1 MQKKIFSKRK
11 NKVLGLCGTILTAAV
26 IALGAAQTAEADD
39 SAVQAAPET
48 AQVTEAQSPAAD
60 TLTQAA
66 GTSAEQTDIAAAD
79 PANVNSPSQ
88 ETAPQAADTAEA
100 PQTSTA
106 EQTAPTADSP
116 QADTANTIADASTE
130 TAPAQTQQASA
141 QPAQSAAQ
149 TASSTSAAD
158 KQESSADEKAGAV
171 YDSVN
176 FNDELE
182 SVGKI
187 AQVADVVYNGTRDEY
202 ITVDDPSQLY
212 QPDTAEIAKYLN
224 QYLTELRQI
233 NGIDFPVPPVNQV
246 MQDFAQARANEEAA
260 ESDGLEHDTA
270 LAFPQGMTWYEE
282 NGHMDNNLRRT
293 NAAGQT
299 IASDQATAY
308 YLALNWF
315 ADYFNILNDPND
327 GLQSFGHAISILS
340 ASGSAMGI
348 GIADGQGGEEQ
359 SWYAE
364 LIFGGTGGTS
374 NEQDFSSQKDADGNW
389 VLYYKGKPVTFLPN
403 TTFHYR
409 TSAAAKKAV
418 LADPQPPIAE
428 TDSDPDPSLPQQPAA
443 DRTEPAAAYP
453 NIPQAAKPN
462 PGNEPAAMSPAPALD
477 QHSPKTAKIIS
488 QAKAKDL
495 LPETGNKVSLL
506 PAVLGMGIA
515 LMGLGFLAKRRFNR

>member
-11 NKVLGLCGTILTAAV
+11 NKALGLCGAILASAV
-26 IALGAAQTAEADD
+26 IALGAAETAKADD
-39 SAVQAAPET
+39 SLAQTAPET
-48 AQVTEAQSPAAD
+48 AQLTEAQPPAAD
-60 TLTQAA
+60 TLIQAA
-66 GTSAEQTDIAAAD
+66 STSVKQAETAASDSAD
-79 PANVNSPSQ
+79 LSSPSQ
-88 ETAPQAADTAEA
+88 KTAPQAADTAET

-106 EQTAPTADSP
+106 EQTAPIADSP
-116 QADTANTIADASTE
+116 QTNTADTAADTARE
-130 TAPAQTQQASA
+130 TVPAQTQQSSA
-141 QPAQSAAQ
+141 QPAQAAAQ
-149 TASSTSAAD
+149 TAASTSAAD
-158 KQESSADEKAGAV
+158 KQETSADEKAGAV
-171 YDSVN
+171 YDRVN
-176 FNDELE
+176 FNDELK
-182 SVGKI
+182 SVSKI

-202 ITVDDPSQLY
+202 VTVDDPSQLY

-260 ESDGLEHDTA
+260 ESDGLEHETT
-270 LAFPQGMTWYEE
+270 LSFPQGMTWYEE

-327 GLQSFGHAISILS
+327 GLQSFGHAVSILS
-340 ASGSAMGI
+340 ASGSAMGV

-374 NEQDFSSQKDADGNW
+374 NEQDFSSQKDTDGNW
-389 VLYYKGKPVTFLPN
+389 VLYYKGRPVKFLPN
-403 TTFHYR
+403 ITFHYR
-409 TSAAAKKAV
+409 TPAAKKA
-418 LADPQPPIAE
+418 APNDSQPPIAE
-428 TDSDPDPSLPQQPAA
+428 KDSDRELPQQPDD
-443 DRTEPAAAYP
+443 DRTEPAAAYPIP

-462 PGNEPAAMSPAPALD
+462 PGNGLAAMSPAPVLT
-477 QHSPKTAKIIS
+477 QYSPKTAKTIS
-488 QAKAKDL
+488 QAKAADL

-506 PAVLGMGIA
+506 PAVLGMGVI
-515 LMGLGFLAKRRFNR
+515 LMSLSFLAGRRFNR